1 MPTCALRRKPPAC
14 RGVELVPVFTKVSSA
29 RWITFTGF
37 TTLAFDQVSKA
48 WAVESLDVRSIEI
61 FWKLRLHLTTNTGFA
76 FSSGK
81 GLGPF
86 LGLLAACVVIFL
98 WRMRGRFTSHL
109 GTFSLGLV
117 LGGACGNLADRLFR
131 TPRWGRGAVV
141 DFIDFQFW
149 PVFNL
154 ADAAI
159 VVGVVML
166 SVSSWFEQR
175 GAELNA

>member
-1 MPTCALRRKPPAC
+1 
-14 RGVELVPVFTKVSSA
+14 
-29 RWITFTGF
+29 
-37 TTLAFDQVSKA
+37 
-48 WAVESLDVRSIEI
+48 
-61 FWKLRLHLTTNTGFA
+61 
-76 FSSGK
+76 
-81 GLGPF
+81 
-86 LGLLAACVVIFL
+86 
-98 WRMRGRFTSHL
+98 MRGRFTSHL

-141 DFIDFQFW
+141 DFVDFQFW

-166 SVSSWFEQR
+166 SVSSWFQQR